1 MVFRPRF
8 TGTCVVTPEVNDPLL
23 VPLTQVAVPVEN
35 VAVTPLVA
43 SAPGINEASNIC
55 DCPDRSFNVEFEKS
69 MLEIGPLVEAAWAGE
84 AERYEFEAT

>member
-1 MVFRPRF
+1 
-8 TGTCVVTPEVNDPLL
+8 VNDPLL